1 MSNTNVQELE
11 PVTTALGEI
20 DVEDAILKRWE
31 VVDED
36 QPTENSSEATSEEV
50 IETDDQDV
58 NEEEEIVQET
68 DEELDEDPVEETEE
82 SEEETSE
89 DPVLTDDSLI
99 DITIDGENKQ
109 ASLKD
114 LKRLYG
120 QEASLTRKSQ
130 ETSARRKE
138 ADEALERTSVQYQK
152 MLERAEKQWEP
163 YSKVD
168 MLVAAKQMSDEDFAQ
183 LRNEARVAEDN
194 LKFIKEESNSFYDGF
209 KQEQA
214 KQQQLQAQ
222 ECIKTLQNDVPDWS
236 NDLYNSIRTYAVNQG
251 LQQDQVDQYVDPSVI
266 KILNKARL
274 YDESKKTAAT
284 KKASKPPVKV
294 LRSKKAPAS
303 SQDAKQAKTA
313 AAIKRMQEGSQLA
326 GNLDD
331 IAEVLLSRWET

>member
-1 MSNTNVQELE
+1 MSDSNVQELE
-11 PVTTALGEI
+11 PETTAFGEI

-31 VVDED
+31 AVDED
-36 QPTENSSEATSEEV
+36 QPAENSDEATSEEV
-50 IETDDQDV
+50 TETDDLDEIE
-58 NEEEEIVQET
+58 NEEELLD
-68 DEELDEDPVEETEE
+68 DEETQEDPVQEETEDQDDAT
-82 SEEETSE
+82 ETLE
-89 DPVLTDDSLI
+89 LTDDSMVEI
-99 DITIDGENKQ
+99 SVDGETKQ

-120 QEASLTRKSQ
+120 QEASLTKKSQ
-130 ETSARRKE
+130 ETSAKRKE
-138 ADEALERTSVQYQK
+138 ADQALERTSVQYQK
-152 MLERAEKQWEP
+152 MLERAEKQWDP

-168 MLVAAKQMSDEDFAQ
+168 MLLAAKQMSDDDFAQ

-194 LKFIKEESNSFYDGF
+194 LKFLKEESNSFYDGY
-209 KQEQA
+209 KQDQA

-222 ECIKTLQNDVPDWS
+222 ECIKTLSEDVPDWS
-236 NDLYNSIRTYAVNQG
+236 NELYNSIRTYAVSQG
-251 LQQDQVDQYVDPSVI
+251 FQQDQVDQYVDPSVI

-274 YDESKKTAAT
+274 YDQSKKTAAT
-284 KKASKPPVKV
+284 KRVAKPPVKV

-313 AAIKRMQEGSQLA
+313 AAMKRMQEGSQLS

>member
-1 MSNTNVQELE
+1 LSDTNVQELE
-11 PVTTALGEI
+11 PVTTAFGEI

-31 VVDED
+31 AVDED
-36 QPTENSSEATSEEV
+36 QPAENSDEATSEEV
-50 IETDDQDV
+50 TETDDLDEIE
-58 NEEEEIVQET
+58 NEEET
-68 DEELDEDPVEETEE
+68 PDDEETEEDPVEKPEDEDDAEE
-82 SEEETSE
+82 SLEI
-89 DPVLTDDSLI
+89 TDESLVEI
-99 DITIDGENKQ
+99 SVDGETKQ

-120 QEASLTRKSQ
+120 QEASLTKKSQ

-138 ADEALERTSVQYQK
+138 ADEALERTSLHYNK

-168 MLVAAKQMSDEDFAQ
+168 MLVAAKQMSDDDFAQ

-194 LKFIKEESNSFYDGF
+194 LKFLKEESNSFYDSF
-209 KQEQA
+209 KQDQA
-214 KQQQLQAQ
+214 KQQQMQAQ
-222 ECIKTLQNDVPDWS
+222 ECIKTLSADVPDWS
-236 NDLYNSIRTYAVNQG
+236 NELYNSIRTYAVSQG
-251 LQQDQVDQYVDPSVI
+251 FQQDQVDQYVDPSVI

-274 YDESKKTAAT
+274 YDQSKKTAAT
-284 KKASKPPVKV
+284 KKVAKPPVKV

-303 SQDAKQAKTA
+303 SQDAKQAKTEA
-313 AAIKRMQEGSQLA
+313 AMKRMREGSQLS

>member
-99 DITIDGENKQ
+99 DITIDGKNEQ

-236 NDLYNSIRTYAVNQG
+236 NDLYNSIRTYAVTQG

-313 AAIKRMQEGSQLA
+313 AAIKRMQEGSQLS

>member
-1 MSNTNVQELE
+1 MSDTNVQEIE
-11 PVTTALGEI
+11 PVTTAFGEI

-31 VVDED
+31 AVDED
-36 QPTENSSEATSEEV
+36 QPAENSDEATSEEV
-50 IETDDQDV
+50 TETDDLDEIE
-58 NEEEEIVQET
+58 NEEL
-68 DEELDEDPVEETEE
+68 LDDGESQEDPVQEETEDEDDAEE
-82 SEEETSE
+82 SLE
-89 DPVLTDDSLI
+89 LTDESLVEI
-99 DITIDGENKQ
+99 SVDGETKQ

-120 QEASLTRKSQ
+120 QEASLTKKSQ

-138 ADEALERTSVQYQK
+138 ADEALERTSLHYNK

-168 MLVAAKQMSDEDFAQ
+168 MLVAAKQMSDDDFAQ

-194 LKFIKEESNSFYDGF
+194 LKFLKEESNSFYDSF
-209 KQEQA
+209 KQDQA
-214 KQQQLQAQ
+214 KQQQMQAQ
-222 ECIKTLQNDVPDWS
+222 ECIKVLSADVPDWS
-236 NDLYNSIRTYAVNQG
+236 NELYNSIRTYAVSQG
-251 LQQDQVDQYVDPSVI
+251 FQQDQVDQYVDPSVI

-274 YDESKKTAAT
+274 YDQSKKTAAT
-284 KKASKPPVKV
+284 KKVAKPPVKV

-303 SQDAKQAKTA
+303 SQDAKQAKTSA
-313 AAIKRMQEGSQLA
+313 AMKRMREGSQLA

>member
-1 MSNTNVQELE
+1 MSDTNVQELE
-11 PVTTALGEI
+11 PVTTAFGEI

-31 VVDED
+31 AVDED
-36 QPTENSSEATSEEV
+36 QPAENSDEAISEEV
-50 IETDDQDV
+50 TETDDLDEI
-58 NEEEEIVQET
+58 EEVET
-68 DEELDEDPVEETEE
+68 PDDGETEEDPVQEVAEDEDDAEE
-82 SEEETSE
+82 SLE
-89 DPVLTDDSLI
+89 LTDESLVEI
-99 DITIDGENKQ
+99 SVDGETKQ

-120 QEASLTRKSQ
+120 QEASLTKKSQ

-138 ADEALERTSVQYQK
+138 ADEALERTSLHYNK

-168 MLVAAKQMSDEDFAQ
+168 MLVAAKQMSDDDFAQ

-194 LKFIKEESNSFYDGF
+194 LKFLKEESNSFYDSF
-209 KQEQA
+209 KQDQA
-214 KQQQLQAQ
+214 KQQQMQAQ
-222 ECIKTLQNDVPDWS
+222 ECIKVLSADVPDWS
-236 NDLYNSIRTYAVNQG
+236 NELYNSIRTYAVSQG
-251 LQQDQVDQYVDPSVI
+251 FQQDQVDQYVDPSVI

-274 YDESKKTAAT
+274 YDQSKKTAAT
-284 KKASKPPVKV
+284 KKVAKPPVKV

-303 SQDAKQAKTA
+303 SQDAKQAKTSA
-313 AAIKRMQEGSQLA
+313 AMKRMREGSQLA

>member
-1 MSNTNVQELE
+1 MSDTNVQEIE
-11 PVTTALGEI
+11 PVTTAFGEI

-31 VVDED
+31 AVDED
-36 QPTENSSEATSEEV
+36 QPAENSDEATSEEV
-50 IETDDQDV
+50 TETDDLDEIE
-58 NEEEEIVQET
+58 NEEL
-68 DEELDEDPVEETEE
+68 LDDGESQEDPVQEETEDEDDAEE
-82 SEEETSE
+82 SLE
-89 DPVLTDDSLI
+89 LTDESLVEI
-99 DITIDGENKQ
+99 SVDGETKQ

-120 QEASLTRKSQ
+120 QEASLTKKSQ

-138 ADEALERTSVQYQK
+138 ADEALERTSLHYNK

-168 MLVAAKQMSDEDFAQ
+168 MLIAAKQMSDDDFAQ

-194 LKFIKEESNSFYDGF
+194 LKFLKEESNSFYDSF
-209 KQEQA
+209 KQDQA
-214 KQQQLQAQ
+214 KQQQMQAQ
-222 ECIKTLQNDVPDWS
+222 ECIKVLSADVPDWS
-236 NDLYNSIRTYAVNQG
+236 NELYNSIRTYAVSQG
-251 LQQDQVDQYVDPSVI
+251 FQQDQVDQYVDPSVI

-274 YDESKKTAAT
+274 YDQSKKTAAT
-284 KKASKPPVKV
+284 KKVAKPPVKV

-303 SQDAKQAKTA
+303 SQDAKQAKTSA
-313 AAIKRMQEGSQLA
+313 AMKRMREGSQLS

>member
-1 MSNTNVQELE
+1 MSDTNVQEIE
-11 PVTTALGEI
+11 PVTDALGQI

-31 VVDED
+31 AVDED
-36 QPTENSSEATSEEV
+36 QPAENSDEATSEEV
-50 IETDDQDV
+50 TETDDLDEI
-58 NEEEEIVQET
+58 EEEET
-68 DEELDEDPVEETEE
+68 PDDEETEEDPVEKAEDEDDAEE
-82 SEEETSE
+82 SLE
-89 DPVLTDDSLI
+89 LTDDSMVEI
-99 DITIDGENKQ
+99 SVDGETKQ

-120 QEASLTRKSQ
+120 QEASLTKKSQ

-138 ADEALERTSVQYQK
+138 ADQALERTSVQYQK
-152 MLERAEKQWEP
+152 MLERAEKQWDP

-168 MLVAAKQMSDEDFAQ
+168 MLLAAKQMSDDDFAQ
-183 LRNEARVAEDN
+183 LRNEARVAEEN
-194 LKFIKEESNSFYDGF
+194 LKFLKEESNSFYDGY
-209 KQEQA
+209 KQDQA

-222 ECIKTLQNDVPDWS
+222 ECIKTLSADVPDWS
-236 NDLYNSIRTYAVNQG
+236 NELYNSIRTYAVSQG
-251 LQQDQVDQYVDPSVI
+251 FQQDQVDQYVDPSVI

-274 YDESKKTAAT
+274 YDQSKKTAAT
-284 KKASKPPVKV
+284 KRVAKPPVKV

-313 AAIKRMQEGSQLA
+313 AAIKRMQEGSQLS

>member
-1 MSNTNVQELE
+1 MSDTNVQEIE
-11 PVTTALGEI
+11 PVTTAFGEI

-31 VVDED
+31 AVDED
-36 QPTENSSEATSEEV
+36 QPAENSDEATSEEV
-50 IETDDQDV
+50 TETDDLDEIE
-58 NEEEEIVQET
+58 NEEETPDDGET
-68 DEELDEDPVEETEE
+68 EEDPVQEEAEDEDDAEE
-82 SEEETSE
+82 SLE
-89 DPVLTDDSLI
+89 LTDESLVEI
-99 DITIDGENKQ
+99 SVDGETKQ

-120 QEASLTRKSQ
+120 QEASLTKKSQ

-138 ADEALERTSVQYQK
+138 ADEALERTSLHYNK

-168 MLVAAKQMSDEDFAQ
+168 MLIAAKQMSDDDFAQ

-194 LKFIKEESNSFYDGF
+194 LKFLKEESNSFYDSF
-209 KQEQA
+209 KQDQA
-214 KQQQLQAQ
+214 KQQQMQAQ
-222 ECIKTLQNDVPDWS
+222 ECIKVLSADVPDWS
-236 NDLYNSIRTYAVNQG
+236 NELYNSIRTYAVSQG
-251 LQQDQVDQYVDPSVI
+251 FQQDQVDQYVDPSVI

-274 YDESKKTAAT
+274 YDQSKKTAAT
-284 KKASKPPVKV
+284 KKVAKPPVKV

-303 SQDAKQAKTA
+303 SQDAKQAKTSA
-313 AAIKRMQEGSQLA
+313 AMKRMREGSQLA

>member
-1 MSNTNVQELE
+1 LSDTNVQELE
-11 PVTTALGEI
+11 PVTTAFGEI

-31 VVDED
+31 AVDED
-36 QPTENSSEATSEEV
+36 QPAENSDEATSEEV
-50 IETDDQDV
+50 TETDDLDEIE
-58 NEEEEIVQET
+58 NEEET
-68 DEELDEDPVEETEE
+68 PDDEETEEDPVEKPEDEDDAEE
-82 SEEETSE
+82 SLEI
-89 DPVLTDDSLI
+89 TDESLVEI
-99 DITIDGENKQ
+99 SVDGETKQ

-120 QEASLTRKSQ
+120 QEASLTKKSQ

-138 ADEALERTSVQYQK
+138 ADEALERTSLHYNK

-168 MLVAAKQMSDEDFAQ
+168 MLVAAKQMSDDDFAQ

-194 LKFIKEESNSFYDGF
+194 LKFLKEESNSFYDSF
-209 KQEQA
+209 KQDQA

-222 ECIKTLQNDVPDWS
+222 ECIKTLSADVPDWS
-236 NDLYNSIRTYAVNQG
+236 NELYNSIRTYAVSQG
-251 LQQDQVDQYVDPSVI
+251 FQQDQVDQYVDPSVI

-274 YDESKKTAAT
+274 YDQSKKTAAT
-284 KKASKPPVKV
+284 KKVAKPPVKV

-303 SQDAKQAKTA
+303 SQDAKQAKTEA
-313 AAIKRMQEGSQLA
+313 AMKRMREGSQLS

>member
-1 MSNTNVQELE
+1 MSDTNVQELE
-11 PVTTALGEI
+11 PVTTAFGEI

-31 VVDED
+31 AVDED
-36 QPTENSSEATSEEV
+36 QPAENSDEATSEEV
-50 IETDDQDV
+50 TETDDLDEIE
-58 NEEEEIVQET
+58 NEEL
-68 DEELDEDPVEETEE
+68 LDDGESQEDPVQEEAEDEDDAEE
-82 SEEETSE
+82 SLE
-89 DPVLTDDSLI
+89 LTDESLVEI
-99 DITIDGENKQ
+99 SVDGETKQ

-120 QEASLTRKSQ
+120 QEASLTKKSQ

-138 ADEALERTSVQYQK
+138 ADEALERTSLHYNK

-168 MLVAAKQMSDEDFAQ
+168 MLIAAKQMTDDDFAQ

-194 LKFIKEESNSFYDGF
+194 LKFLKEESNSFYDSF
-209 KQEQA
+209 KQDQA
-214 KQQQLQAQ
+214 KQQQMQAQ
-222 ECIKTLQNDVPDWS
+222 ECIKVLSADVPDWS
-236 NDLYNSIRTYAVNQG
+236 NELYNSIRTYAVSQG
-251 LQQDQVDQYVDPSVI
+251 FQQDQVDQYVDPSVI

-274 YDESKKTAAT
+274 YDQSKKTAAT
-284 KKASKPPVKV
+284 KKVAKPPVKV

-303 SQDAKQAKTA
+303 SQDAKQAKTSA
-313 AAIKRMQEGSQLA
+313 AMKRMREGSQLS

>member
-1 MSNTNVQELE
+1 LSDTNVQELE
-11 PVTTALGEI
+11 PVTDALGQI

-31 VVDED
+31 AVDED
-36 QPTENSSEATSEEV
+36 QPAESSDEATSEEV
-50 IETDDQDV
+50 TETDDLDEIE
-58 NEEEEIVQET
+58 NEVESPD
-68 DEELDEDPVEETEE
+68 DEETEEDPVEEVENEDDAEE
-82 SEEETSE
+82 SLE
-89 DPVLTDDSLI
+89 LTDESLVEI
-99 DITIDGENKQ
+99 SVDGETKQ

-120 QEASLTRKSQ
+120 QEASLTKKSQ

-138 ADEALERTSVQYQK
+138 ADDALERTSLHYNK

-168 MLVAAKQMSDEDFAQ
+168 MLIAAKQMSDEDFAQ

-194 LKFIKEESNSFYDGF
+194 LKFLKEESNSFYDSF
-209 KQEQA
+209 KQDQV
-214 KQQQLQAQ
+214 KQQQMQAQ
-222 ECIKTLQNDVPDWS
+222 ECIKVLSADVPDWS
-236 NDLYNSIRTYAVNQG
+236 NELYNSIRTYAVSQG
-251 LQQDQVDQYVDPSVI
+251 FQQDQVDQYVDPSVI

-274 YDESKKTAAT
+274 YDQSKKTAAT
-284 KKASKPPVKV
+284 KKVAKPPVKV

-303 SQDAKQAKTA
+303 SQDAKQAKTSA
-313 AAIKRMQEGSQLA
+313 AMKRMREGSQLS

>member
-1 MSNTNVQELE
+1 MSDTNVQEIE
-11 PVTTALGEI
+11 PVTDALGEI

-31 VVDED
+31 AVDED
-36 QPTENSSEATSEEV
+36 QPAENSDEATSEEV
-50 IETDDQDV
+50 TETDDLDEI
-58 NEEEEIVQET
+58 EEEET
-68 DEELDEDPVEETEE
+68 PDDEETEEDPVEKPEDEDDAEE
-82 SEEETSE
+82 SLE
-89 DPVLTDDSLI
+89 LTDDSMVEI
-99 DITIDGENKQ
+99 SVDGETKQ

-120 QEASLTRKSQ
+120 QEASLTKKSQ

-138 ADEALERTSVQYQK
+138 ADQALERTSVQYQK
-152 MLERAEKQWEP
+152 MLERAEKQWDP

-168 MLVAAKQMSDEDFAQ
+168 MLLAAKQMSDDDFAQ
-183 LRNEARVAEDN
+183 LRNEARVAEEN
-194 LKFIKEESNSFYDGF
+194 LKFLKEESNSFYDGY
-209 KQEQA
+209 KQDQA

-222 ECIKTLQNDVPDWS
+222 ECIKTLSADVPDWS
-236 NDLYNSIRTYAVNQG
+236 NELYNSIRTYAVSQG
-251 LQQDQVDQYVDPSVI
+251 FQQDQVDQYVDPSVI

-274 YDESKKTAAT
+274 YDQSKKTAAT
-284 KKASKPPVKV
+284 KRVAKPPVKV

-313 AAIKRMQEGSQLA
+313 AALKRMQEGSQLS

>member
-1 MSNTNVQELE
+1 LSNTNVQELE

-99 DITIDGENKQ
+99 DITIDGKNEQ

-313 AAIKRMQEGSQLA
+313 AAIKRMQEGSQLS

>member
-1 MSNTNVQELE
+1 MSDTNVQEIE
-11 PVTTALGEI
+11 PVTTAFGEI

-31 VVDED
+31 AVDED
-36 QPTENSSEATSEEV
+36 QPAENSDEATSEEV
-50 IETDDQDV
+50 TETDDLDEIE
-58 NEEEEIVQET
+58 NEEL
-68 DEELDEDPVEETEE
+68 LDDGESQEDPVQEEAEDEDDAEE
-82 SEEETSE
+82 SLE
-89 DPVLTDDSLI
+89 LTDESLVEI
-99 DITIDGENKQ
+99 SVDGETKQ

-120 QEASLTRKSQ
+120 QEASLTKKSQ

-138 ADEALERTSVQYQK
+138 ADEALERTSLHYNK

-168 MLVAAKQMSDEDFAQ
+168 MLVAAKQMSDDDFAQ

-194 LKFIKEESNSFYDGF
+194 LKFLKEESNSFYDSF
-209 KQEQA
+209 KQDQA
-214 KQQQLQAQ
+214 KQQQMQAQ
-222 ECIKTLQNDVPDWS
+222 ECIKVLSADVPDWS
-236 NDLYNSIRTYAVNQG
+236 NELYNSIRTYAVSQG
-251 LQQDQVDQYVDPSVI
+251 FQQDQVDQYVDPSVI

-274 YDESKKTAAT
+274 YDQSKKTAAT
-284 KKASKPPVKV
+284 KKVAKPPVKV

-303 SQDAKQAKTA
+303 SQDAKQAKTSA
-313 AAIKRMQEGSQLA
+313 AMKRMREGSQLS

>member
-1 MSNTNVQELE
+1 MSDTNVQEIE
-11 PVTTALGEI
+11 PVTDALGEI

-31 VVDED
+31 AVDED
-36 QPTENSSEATSEEV
+36 QPAENSDEATSEEV
-50 IETDDQDV
+50 TETDDLDEI
-58 NEEEEIVQET
+58 EEEET
-68 DEELDEDPVEETEE
+68 PDDEETEEDPVEKPEDEDDAEE
-82 SEEETSE
+82 SLE
-89 DPVLTDDSLI
+89 LTDDSMVEI
-99 DITIDGENKQ
+99 SVDGETKQ

-120 QEASLTRKSQ
+120 QEASLTKKSQ

-138 ADEALERTSVQYQK
+138 ADQALERTSVQYQK
-152 MLERAEKQWEP
+152 MLERAEKQWDP

-168 MLVAAKQMSDEDFAQ
+168 MLLAAKQMSDDDFAQ
-183 LRNEARVAEDN
+183 LRNEARVAEEN
-194 LKFIKEESNSFYDGF
+194 LKFLKEESNSFYDGY
-209 KQEQA
+209 KQDQA

-222 ECIKTLQNDVPDWS
+222 ECIKTLSADVPDWS
-236 NDLYNSIRTYAVNQG
+236 NELYNSIRTYAVSQG
-251 LQQDQVDQYVDPSVI
+251 FQQDQVDQYVDPSVI

-274 YDESKKTAAT
+274 YDQSKKTAAT
-284 KKASKPPVKV
+284 KRVAKPPVKV

-313 AAIKRMQEGSQLA
+313 AAIKRMQEGSQLS

>member
-1 MSNTNVQELE
+1 MSDTNVQEIE
-11 PVTTALGEI
+11 PVTDALGEI

-31 VVDED
+31 AVDED
-36 QPTENSSEATSEEV
+36 QPAENSDEATSEEV
-50 IETDDQDV
+50 TETDDLDEI
-58 NEEEEIVQET
+58 EEEELLD
-68 DEELDEDPVEETEE
+68 DEETEKDPVEETEDEDDAEE
-82 SEEETSE
+82 SLE
-89 DPVLTDDSLI
+89 LTDDSMVEI
-99 DITIDGENKQ
+99 SVDGETKQ

-120 QEASLTRKSQ
+120 QEASLTKKSQ

-138 ADEALERTSVQYQK
+138 ADQALERTSVQYQK
-152 MLERAEKQWEP
+152 MLERAEKQWDP

-168 MLVAAKQMSDEDFAQ
+168 MLLAAKQMSDDDFAQ
-183 LRNEARVAEDN
+183 LRNEARVAEEN
-194 LKFIKEESNSFYDGF
+194 LKFLKEESNSFYDGY
-209 KQEQA
+209 KQDQA

-222 ECIKTLQNDVPDWS
+222 ECIKTLSADVPDWS
-236 NDLYNSIRTYAVNQG
+236 NELYNSIRTYAVSQG
-251 LQQDQVDQYVDPSVI
+251 FQSDQVDQYVDPSVI

-274 YDESKKTAAT
+274 YDQSKKTAAT
-284 KKASKPPVKV
+284 KRVAKPPVKV

-313 AAIKRMQEGSQLA
+313 AAIKRMQEGSQLS

>member
-1 MSNTNVQELE
+1 LSNTNVQELE

>member
-99 DITIDGENKQ
+99 DITIDGKNEQ

-313 AAIKRMQEGSQLA
+313 AAIKRMQEGSQLS

>member
-1 MSNTNVQELE
+1 LSNSNVQELE
-11 PVTTALGEI
+11 PVTTAFGEI

-31 VVDED
+31 AVDEN
-36 QPTENSSEATSEEV
+36 QLAENSDEATSEEV
-50 IETDDQDV
+50 TETDDLDEIE
-58 NEEEEIVQET
+58 NEEEL
-68 DEELDEDPVEETEE
+68 LDDEETEE
-82 SEEETSE
+82 DPAQEETE
-89 DPVLTDDSLI
+89 DQDDATETLELSDDSMVEI
-99 DITIDGENKQ
+99 SVDGEAKQ

-120 QEASLTRKSQ
+120 QEASLTKKSQ
-130 ETSARRKE
+130 ETSAKRKE
-138 ADEALERTSVQYQK
+138 ADQALERTSVQYQK

-168 MLVAAKQMSDEDFAQ
+168 MLLAAKQMSDDDFAQ

-194 LKFIKEESNSFYDGF
+194 LKFLKEESNSFYDSYR
-209 KQEQA
+209 QDQA

-222 ECIKTLQNDVPDWS
+222 ECIKTLSADVPDWS
-236 NDLYNSIRTYAVNQG
+236 NELYNSIRTYAVSQG
-251 LQQDQVDQYVDPSVI
+251 FQSDQVDQYVDPSVI

-274 YDESKKTAAT
+274 YDQSKKTAAT
-284 KKASKPPVKV
+284 KKVAKPPVKV

-313 AAIKRMQEGSQLA
+313 AAIKRMQEGSQLS